1 MGYAEKVGQQL
12 ALTGDLGRVCPS
24 EGPRISGFA
33 QRIGIK
39 GGNTT
44 KPKQGKQQG
53 KEAER
58 ERLTKKRTKR
68 LTYYSTIQ
76 GLPIFNW

>member
-12 ALTGDLGRVCPS
+12 ALTGDLGRVYPS

-33 QRIGIK
+33 KRIGTK

-44 KPKQGKQQG
+44 KPKQDKQQG
-53 KEAER
+53 KER
-58 ERLTKKRTKR
+58 ERLTRKHTK
-68 LTYYSTIQ
+68 S
-76 GLPIFNW
+76 